1 MQSFPH
7 VRRYASLTRSTGGR
21 PILNVMSVTEIAGG
35 LSIQEAAEKMVVPGI
50 RDSVG
55 GLNCCLQAHATIG
68 AGLSDTTKSM
78 QEVVTALRLAC
89 IEISS
94 ESGKVHKAIDSP
106 RRGLHSAFVDHQS
119 TCR

>member
-1 MQSFPH
+1 MKTI
-7 VRRYASLTRSTGGR
+7 VIRGTRDNIGA
-21 PILNVMSVTEIAGG
+21 L
-35 LSIQEAAEKMVVPGI
+35 
-50 RDSVG
+50 D
-55 GLNCCLQAHATIG
+55 CCLQAHATIG

-94 ESGKVHKAIDSP
+94 ESGKVHKAIDST

>member
-1 MQSFPH
+1 MPPEMEEHALQS
-7 VRRYASLTRSTGGR
+7 
-21 PILNVMSVTEIAGG
+21 MTETTEG
-35 LSIQEAAEKMVVPGI
+35 LSIPDAAEKTVVMRGT
-50 RDSVG
+50 RDYIG
-55 GLNCCLQAHATIG
+55 GLDCRLQGHASIG

-89 IEISS
+89 METSN
-94 ESGKVHKAIDSP
+94 EFVNVHKAIDST